1 MCGYHAGTMGKFGI
15 HGNQSCGAFLFLAGA
30 GLLKFLRVR
39 VSATNSV
46 QSQKLDFELVIVKI
60 RKAGSGSSPK
70 SPAILMLTLLQVP

>member
-1 MCGYHAGTMGKFGI
+1 MQEPWANLGFMVTSLAGP
-15 HGNQSCGAFLFLAGA
+15 FLFLAGA